1 VQSEVDG
8 MAAGESDEP
17 LEGRLCAK
25 SKIARQEE
33 VADKADKISSNIGNI
48 GNCAEQQHIINAI
61 MDS

>member
-1 VQSEVDG
+1 
-8 MAAGESDEP
+8 MAARESDEP
-17 LEGRLCAK
+17 LEGRLCTK

-48 GNCAEQQHIINAI
+48 GYRAEQQHIINAI